1 MTDPGE
7 DSGTL
12 TAGRKG
18 WCTMQGLILSGL
30 VAALGASGVLLLAP
44 GCRSVAR
51 FDPIAVDWSSEV
63 SEGVADY
70 QSRMTRL
77 TGPVLWAPEL
87 CRAMPPVTPIFS
99 SAPEDSPHG
108 RKLYH
113 LYTDDAAGY
122 RGATGGEDEHQ
133 PLTLVKEA
141 RMPLLIDQRLRSWT
155 QEDMFGS
162 SGSGMQSSGLSIQH
176 RLGVARSPE
185 DGKLYAPGL
194 VTSLFVMRRVGDAN
208 TPGTDQGWIY
218 GVTNQDGSQIWDS
231 GLIAS
236 CIECHR
242 KAPHGRLFGLP
253 EVAAQ
258 SD

>member
-1 MTDPGE
+1 
-7 DSGTL
+7 
-12 TAGRKG
+12 
-18 WCTMQGLILSGL
+18 MQGLVLSGL
-30 VAALGASGVLLLAP
+30 VAALGLGGVLLLAP
-44 GCRSVAR
+44 GCRSAPSLV
-51 FDPIAVDWSSEV
+51 PTEVDWSSEV
-63 SEGVADY
+63 SAGVADY
-70 QSRMTRL
+70 QTRMTRL

-87 CRAMPPVTPIFS
+87 CTAMPPVTPIFS

-122 RGATGGEDEHQ
+122 RGVTGGDDEHQ
-133 PLTLVKEA
+133 PFTLVKEA
-141 RMPLLIDQRLRSWT
+141 RMPLMIDQRLESWT
-155 QEDMFGS
+155 QENMFGS
-162 SGSGMQSSGLSIQH
+162 SGTHSSGLTIQH
-176 RLGVARSPE
+176 RLGVARSPD

-194 VTSLFVMRRVGDAN
+194 VTSLFLMRRVGDEN
-208 TPGTDQGWIY
+208 TPGTDHGWIY
-218 GVTNQDGSQIWDS
+218 GVTSQDGSQVWDS

>member
-1 MTDPGE
+1 
-7 DSGTL
+7 
-12 TAGRKG
+12 
-18 WCTMQGLILSGL
+18 MQGLILSGL
-30 VAALGASGVLLLAP
+30 VAALGTSGVLLLAP
-44 GCRSVAR
+44 GCRSAERVDPVA
-51 FDPIAVDWSSEV
+51 ADWSSEV
-63 SEGVADY
+63 SAGVADY

-87 CRAMPPVTPIFS
+87 CIALPPVTPIFS

-113 LYTDDAAGY
+113 LYTNDAAGY
-122 RGATGGEDEHQ
+122 RGATSGDDEHQ
-133 PLTLVKEA
+133 PFTLVKEA
-141 RMPLLIDQRLRSWT
+141 RVPVLVDESL
-155 QEDMFGS
+155 
-162 SGSGMQSSGLSIQH
+162 GLWSPNDSYAINLGNPTESLERQH
-176 RLGVARSPE
+176 LGAARSP
-185 DGKLYAPGL
+185 DNGKLYAPGL
-194 VTSLFVMRRVGDAN
+194 VTSLFLMRRVGDAN

-218 GVTNQDGSQIWDS
+218 GVTSQDGSRVWDS

-253 EVAAQ
+253 GDAAT